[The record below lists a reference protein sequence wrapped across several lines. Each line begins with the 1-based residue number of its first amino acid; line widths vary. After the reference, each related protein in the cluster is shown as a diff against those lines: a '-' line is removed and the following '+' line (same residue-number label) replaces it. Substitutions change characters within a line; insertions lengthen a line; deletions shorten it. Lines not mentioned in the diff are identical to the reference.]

1 MNSGDRKQAFKSFE
15 VVKHSTLK
23 ICNSA
28 GDIIGT
34 GFFVSSEG
42 HFVTCA
48 HVVVDAEG
56 LGKLI
61 ANGHVGITEC
71 YIGDP
76 NKDDIALLQVIDH
89 KSPLFLHLVDL
100 PEDQTFRCF
109 GFSNEIYK
117 DGAPIEGKIVGLA
130 TSTDSTLLNQRVL
143 RLVTEGDSQAIKGGQ
158 SGAAVCVY
166 NAKRKQWQ
174 AVGILVASEGENGGI
189 ALPIT
194 NTVRQLIPIDPNILR
209 WKIAK
214 IITSIA
220 AISLICCSVLWLSLL
235 KCSDERLLGFSD
247 RIDALLKTDLI
258 PDLNKAI
265 ELAEKFEKECPIN
278 LDPLVSKGFVMLKK
292 SNLEG
297 KPNQTDLKLAKNK
310 FLEVLNLE
318 QPESKN
324 HNRAIYGLG
333 MTLSR
338 MKDYAEAVKQLEKI
352 KDNTYLGIKSRYQI
366 GWIYWMDNKFTEA
379 ENYLEFIVKN
389 TQDLGI
395 QWNEINSNDEPF
407 TSYRKSLKILIG
419 ITGIMWYRNKDNN
432 FQKIYSERYKKY
444 NEIYFYETVLPS
456 ERKLYLE
463 NLVDKIKASRT
474 NNSESSL
481 AFSFY
486 TSTDD
491 YKNMICKFYEK
502 FDIEKPSKLRS
513 QCKS

>member
-1 MNSGDRKQAFKSFE
+1 MNSSDRKQAFKAFE

-48 HVVVDAEG
+48 HVVADAEG

-71 YIGDP
+71 YIGDA

-89 KSPLFLHLVDL
+89 KSPIFLHLVDL

-166 NAKRKQWQ
+166 NAKKKQWQ
-174 AVGILVASEGENGGI
+174 AVGILVASEGSNGGI

-214 IITSIA
+214 IITGIA
-220 AISLICCSVLWLSLL
+220 AISLISCTLLWFSLR
-235 KCSDERLLGFSD
+235 KCSDERLLSFSTS
-247 RIDALLKTDLI
+247 IDTLLTTDLI
-258 PDLNKAI
+258 KAS
-265 ELAEKFEKECPIN
+265 ELADKFEKECSSNAESLIA
-278 LDPLVSKGFVMLKK
+278 KGFVIRKK
-292 SNLEG
+292 GSQSNP
-297 KPNQTDLKLAKNK
+297 KNQTDLELARQK
-310 FLEVLNLE
+310 FQEVLDN
-318 QPESKN
+318 PENKN
-324 HNRAIYGLG
+324 HIIAIYGLG
-333 MTLSR
+333 LVFHDMD
-338 MKDYAEAVKQLEKI
+338 KYKYAIKELKKIEEEESIKI
-352 KDNTYLGIKSRYQI
+352 KVWFRIALSYSALED
-366 GWIYWMDNKFTEA
+366 FTEA
-379 ENYLEFIVKN
+379 ENYLKRIIQNIQNQK
-389 TQDLGI
+389 I
-395 QWNEINSNDEPF
+395 QWNEINSQRDDF
-407 TSYRKSLKILIG
+407 KYYQQSLRQLMIINGTL
-419 ITGIMWYRNKDNN
+419 WYKNRENSDKKKYFFDN
-432 FQKIYSERYKKY
+432 YKKY
-444 NEIYFYETVLPS
+444 NEIFFAETILPKNKKPELDSLVNKIFSSKNSDFFAVLVKTDEYKYMLCNFYETYGL
-456 ERKLYLE
+456 
-463 NLVDKIKASRT
+463 
-474 NNSESSL
+474 
-481 AFSFY
+481 
-486 TSTDD
+486 
-491 YKNMICKFYEK
+491 
-502 FDIEKPSKLRS
+502 EKPNKL